1 MVEQII
7 NIERMEHALTL
18 FGSRDENIRQLEQTY
33 GVTVVFR
40 GTDIKVSGEAEAVM
54 NAARCI
60 EGLLT
65 MVEQGEELTSQKI
78 GRAHV

>member
-40 GTDIKVSGEAEAVM
+40 GTDIKVSGEAEA
-54 NAARCI
+54 AFI
-60 EGLLT
+60 TE
-65 MVEQGEELTSQKI
+65 I
-78 GRAHV
+78 GRASCRERVLSVV